1 MSQLATQCHDVVY
14 FTFNVLIERTADDRD
29 VLAVAAVVIAPAV
42 VTAITQG
49 VLAAVTGNLQTVLR
63 LFSHL
68 LVLLQK
74 NDRNSRGSGVKDN
87 RSYKTH
93 SNYHL
98 PIHTQNYK

>member
-49 VLAAVTGNLQTVLR
+49 VLTTVT
-63 LFSHL
+63 
-68 LVLLQK
+68 
-74 NDRNSRGSGVKDN
+74 
-87 RSYKTH
+87 
-93 SNYHL
+93 
-98 PIHTQNYK
+98 